1 MIAHRLSTVVD
12 ADEIIVLQDG
22 TVVERGNHAAL
33 IARGGLY
40 AGMWRRQA
48 QAVAAAE
55 AAAAA
60 QAAADLDKPRSARDA
75 AHVAP

>member
-1 MIAHRLSTVVD
+1 MVD

-22 TVVERGNHAAL
+22 TVVERGSHAAL

-40 AGMWRRQA
+40 AGMWQRQA

-60 QAAADLDKPRSARDA
+60 QQAADLDKPRSGAREPVGA
-75 AHVAP
+75 AAR

>member
-1 MIAHRLSTVVD
+1 MD

-22 TVVERGNHAAL
+22 MVVERGNHAVL

-40 AGMWRRQA
+40 AGMWQRQA
-48 QAVAAAE
+48 QALAAAE

-60 QAAADLDKPRSARDA
+60 QEAADLDKPRGGARDPVRLA
-75 AHVAP
+75 AD